1 MIRALRLAGADEGGF
16 LAPMSGT
23 RPEPEHQ
30 AVLSNLF
37 DLQARL
43 RGDPASLVPPRSRAR
58 IGPSKASQP
67 TELVRAAEARVTAL
81 RARLD
86 QLEAELQSIAAS
98 LPPRDRA

>member
-1 MIRALRLAGADEGGF
+1 MAR
-16 LAPMSGT
+16 GT

-30 AVLSNLF
+30 AVLSNLY

-43 RGDPASLVPPRSRAR
+43 RGDPASLVPPRGRAR
-58 IGPSKASQP
+58 VDGARGMTQP
-67 TELVRAAEARVTAL
+67 VDMVRAAEARVTAL

-98 LPPRDRA
+98 LPPGDRGA

>member
-1 MIRALRLAGADEGGF
+1 M
-16 LAPMSGT
+16 APTSGT

-58 IGPSKASQP
+58 IDGPKVSQP

-98 LPPRDRA
+98 LPPHGRA